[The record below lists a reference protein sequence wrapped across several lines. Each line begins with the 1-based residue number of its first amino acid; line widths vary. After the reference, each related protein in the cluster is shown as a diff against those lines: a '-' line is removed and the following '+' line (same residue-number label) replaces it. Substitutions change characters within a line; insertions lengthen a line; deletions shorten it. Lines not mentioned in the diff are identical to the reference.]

1 MPMPNQARKPELPW
15 DRLAPEVFYANHLY
29 CTPGF
34 TFGPRIIGDYQFI
47 YVASGKG
54 EAFIQQQRY
63 EAQKGDL
70 FYYGPGIAHT
80 FIADQD
86 DPFVVYG
93 VHFNWE
99 AEGLKQDYWAKII
112 DLRPDMD
119 VPYADNRFTVGPSAI
134 PAQSLLLGDKRHLP
148 WEQFEPRFARLATAF
163 SADQP
168 YTAVLLSAAFVDL
181 VVAIKQAEQS
191 FQQPHSVGSSV
202 VQRVARQLEEHAC
215 EYYDRSWLEQ
225 WTAYH
230 PDYVSRLFRRQAGLT
245 PYAFFMNCKL
255 DKAKQ
260 LLMQTDDSL
269 LSIAEQINA
278 GSIHAFSKWFK
289 QSTGYPPGKYRSR
302 SRLI

>member
-1 MPMPNQARKPELPW
+1 MPNQARQLELGW
-15 DRLAPEVFYANHLY
+15 DRLAPEVFYANQLC

-34 TFGPRIIGDYQFI
+34 TFGPRIIGDHQFI

-54 EAFIQQQRY
+54 QAFIQNQHY
-63 EAQKGDL
+63 EAHKGDL
-70 FYYGPGIAHT
+70 FYYGPDIAHT
-80 FIADQD
+80 FIADRE

-93 VHFNWE
+93 VHFSWE
-99 AEGLKQDYWAKII
+99 AEVHKQDYWAKIM

-119 VPYADNRFTVGPSAI
+119 IPYADNRFTVGPPAI
-134 PAQSLLLGDKRHLP
+134 PAQSLMLGDKRQLP
-148 WEQFEPRFARLATAF
+148 WEQFEPRFARLANAF
-163 SADQP
+163 AADQP
-168 YTAVLLSAAFVDL
+168 YTAVLLSAAIVDL

-191 FQQPHSVGSSV
+191 PQQLHSMGNSV
-202 VQRVARQLEEHAC
+202 VQRVAGQLEEHAC
-215 EYYDRSWLEQ
+215 DRYDRDWLEQ

-230 PDYVSRLFRRQAGLT
+230 PDYVSRLFRRQTGLT

-260 LLMQTDDSL
+260 LLMQTDDPL

-289 QSTGYPPGKYRSR
+289 QSTGYPPGKYRNR